1 MITQWRANR
10 QRLNNCTK
18 SWEKSHKAW
27 CAAPLAFQASCENTR
42 KSGEN
47 RNWHAPCNLQ
57 DISRR
62 SRRNVMKKGNAM
74 FTLNISTLRDAL
86 VSAAGSVLL
95 SLVIVGAA
103 VLPAQT
109 ATAAMLHL

>member
-1 MITQWRANR
+1 
-10 QRLNNCTK
+10 
-18 SWEKSHKAW
+18 
-27 CAAPLAFQASCENTR
+27 
-42 KSGEN
+42 
-47 RNWHAPCNLQ
+47 
-57 DISRR
+57 
-62 SRRNVMKKGNAM
+62 MKKGSAM
-74 FTLNISTLRDAL
+74 FTLNVSTLRDAL